1 MHRFWKRR
9 FERQIPLYDEGFLS
23 DSQRRRFERELA
35 QNEQLADALRRYGR
49 LMGAVRRLRPVYP
62 QRAKWEQFLPSLHRR
77 IEETDMEQ
85 PSGWYAQLIRR
96 LYNRLESPAAP
107 RPRWLEKAAFGLAG
121 AALGAAAAFY
131 IGQILPLQNGSEPR
145 LSQGRQTEQPAEQT
159 DAGRIA
165 FEEPIVEDFG
175 GPHHLIADPSRE

>member
-1 MHRFWKRR
+1 MHGHWKRR
-9 FERQIPLYDEGFLS
+9 FERQIPLYDEGLLS

-35 QNEQLADALRRYGR
+35 KNEQLADALRRYGR
-49 LMGAVRRLRPVYP
+49 LMGTVKRLQPVYP
-62 QRAKWEQFLPSLHRR
+62 PRARWEQFLPNLHRR

-107 RPRWLEKAAFGLAG
+107 RPRWIEKAAFGAVG
-121 AALGAAAAFY
+121 AALGAAAALY
-131 IGQILPLQNGSEPR
+131 IGQILPLQNGADAQFAQE
-145 LSQGRQTEQPAEQT
+145 RQIEQTAEQT
-159 DAGRIA
+159 AAGSIVY
-165 FEEPIVEDFG
+165 EEPLVEDFG